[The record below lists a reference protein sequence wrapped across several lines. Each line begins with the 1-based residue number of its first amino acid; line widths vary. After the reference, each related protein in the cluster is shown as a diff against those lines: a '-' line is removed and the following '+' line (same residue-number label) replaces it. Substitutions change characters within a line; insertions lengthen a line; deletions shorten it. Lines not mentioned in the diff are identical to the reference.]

1 MICTAVVDNQNSP
14 LSWKHRRTSI
24 PLQPCCSEWPVG
36 QQHWTTWGPVRNAE
50 SWTSPWASQ
59 MALVVKNPPEMWE
72 TRVQSLGWED
82 ALEEGMAIHSSI
94 LAWRIPWT
102 EEPGGLQ
109 SIGLQRVGHNWS
121 QLSMQARTLSATSW
135 TPNCLFTRLSNV
147 SQAGGSLRSLPLQ
160 SLFEEH
166 YFKAILKKR
175 KYKKSHNPL

>member
-72 TRVQSLGWED
+72 TRGQSLGWED

-94 LAWRIPWT
+94 LAWRIPRT
-102 EEPGGLQ
+102 EVPSRLQ
-109 SIGLQRVGHNWS
+109 SMGSRTVGHDWVTNHSTAIAKKVHVSSSEQVRFVISGWS
-121 QLSMQARTLSATSW
+121 EVRKRVKDDTVKRDTKTQE
-135 TPNCLFTRLSNV
+135 
-147 SQAGGSLRSLPLQ
+147 AGLP
-160 SLFEEH
+160 
-166 YFKAILKKR
+166 
-175 KYKKSHNPL
+175 